1 MISKALSPFGTTVFA
16 EISRLALLHGA
27 VNLGQGFPDFDG
39 PDWVRQAA
47 ADALLN
53 KPNQYAPTNGLPD
66 LTAAIARRWAAAT
79 QSEIDPAATITVTAG
94 CTEAI
99 AATFLGILNPG
110 DEVILFEPFY
120 DSYRACIA
128 MASATPRFV
137 LLRWPDFSFDP
148 ADLAR
153 AITPR
158 TRAILVNTPHNP
170 TGKVY
175 SREELQLI
183 ADLCIRHNLIAITD
197 EVYEDLNYDT
207 PHVRLATIPGISER
221 TITLSSIGKAFSLTG
236 WKIGWAVAPNP
247 LTRAVRAAH
256 QFLTFAI
263 SPALQAGAAAALGAP
278 ESYFIEHRAHFRA
291 MRDLLSTELAGL
303 GFIVSRAA
311 GGYFVMAD
319 HTALGFSDDVA
330 FCRHLIEKVGVAA
343 IPPSAFYN
351 DHPEQGKRLARF
363 AFCKRHATI
372 LEACRR
378 VQPMRASHQ

>member
-1 MISKALSPFGTTVFA
+1 MSHPLSPFGTTVFA
-16 EISRLALLHGA
+16 EISRLAVLHGA

-39 PDWVRQAA
+39 PEWIRQAA
-47 ADALLN
+47 ASALLQG
-53 KPNQYAPTNGLPD
+53 PNQYAPTNGMPA
-66 LTAAIARRWAAAT
+66 LTSAIARRWKLAT
-79 QSEIDPAATITVTAG
+79 GSETDPSQTVTVTAG

-99 AATFLGILNPG
+99 AAALFGILNPG

-128 MASATPRFV
+128 LASATPRFV

-148 ADLAR
+148 AELAR
-153 AITPR
+153 AVTPR

-175 SREELQLI
+175 TREELQTI

-197 EVYEDLNYDT
+197 EVYEDLTYDA
-207 PHVRLATIPGISER
+207 PHLRLATMPGMWER
-221 TITLSSIGKAFSLTG
+221 TITLSSIGKSFSITG
-236 WKIGWAVAPNP
+236 WKIGWAVAPAP

-263 SPALQAGAAAALGAP
+263 NPALQAGAAAALGAP
-278 ESYFIEHRAHFRA
+278 DSYFTDLRAQFRA
-291 MRDLLSTELAGL
+291 TRDLLTSELNSL
-303 GFIVSRAA
+303 GFVAA
-311 GGYFVMAD
+311 AAPAGYFVMVD
-319 HTALGFSDDVA
+319 HTRFGFPDDLS
-330 FCRHLIEKVGVAA
+330 FCRHLIENVGVAA

-351 DHPEQGKRLARF
+351 DHPEEGRRLARF

-378 VQPMRASHQ
+378 LQPLGASLQ